1 MTPHIDEETFEFKRL
16 PNRHI
21 FAWSILYTLHLIF
34 NVRPWYVGI
43 SLASLVSGYWLW
55 VWLRPARVL
64 SISKTEI
71 ITTGGLKIARDQV
84 QEISPSPKGL
94 LIAWQRNGLAHYTE
108 LFESQFDE
116 NVWPNLYRALK
127 TWAADPSPKQTSLS
141 V

>member
-1 MTPHIDEETFEFKRL
+1 MTPHIYEDSFEFKRL
-16 PNRHI
+16 QNRH
-21 FAWSILYTLHLIF
+21 FLAWSIFYPLHLVY
-34 NVRPWYVGI
+34 NDRPWYVSI
-43 SLASLVSGYWLW
+43 PSACFLLGYWLW
-55 VWLRPARVL
+55 VWLGPARFL

-71 ITTGGLKIARDQV
+71 ITTGGLKITRDQV

-94 LIAWQRNGLAHYTE
+94 LIAWQKNGIAHYTE

-127 TWAADPSPKQTSLS
+127 AWPAEPSPKQTTLS